1 MIKKT
6 QLSSLVC
13 ASLLASSAPVLAQEV
28 NWSIETG
35 LGYESNVFHAPDHD
49 YIDSALP
56 SLRPWAVN
64 GLAVSPVEKDGLFI
78 PVDVQVEMRNKIDKR
93 SNLLTEIGLDTK
105 VMLDSDLSDAT
116 STDVDFEIGYE
127 HIFTKKYKGKKRKK
141 VGDTY
146 IGGFVSTHSQVYV
159 DKDTGL
165 PKTDTG
171 GVSLSDKYSY
181 QSVGIKG
188 EYERKHKKM
197 KYKAGFVI
205 ENLNYDAPQ
214 TGAEYDHTLNEI
226 ILGVARE
233 FSKSTDL
240 SLKYSHAVR
249 DYDKRYARD
258 AATGTYDSALN
269 DLLEYTYDSID
280 MTLGQKVGDNLKLY
294 LDLDFTTR
302 TDAFEG
308 YNDYSKTDVAVRV
321 RYNYSEATKIRV
333 KLASSSTDYDKAFN
347 FEDNTRGFKE
357 NSGFDLD
364 LKVEHEWSKNKLY
377 YVELNHT
384 DRVST
389 DDRYDYTNNEV
400 MIGAKWEY

>member
-6 QLSSLVC
+6 QLSALVC
-13 ASLLASSAPVLAQEV
+13 ATILASSAPLLAQEL

-35 LGYESNVFHAPDHD
+35 LGYETNVFHAPDHNYND
-49 YIDSALP
+49 TALP
-56 SLRPWAVN
+56 STRPAGVD
-64 GLAVSPVEKDGLFI
+64 VMPVEKDGMFI
-78 PVDVQVEMRNKIDKR
+78 PIDVQVEMRNKIDKR

-141 VGDTY
+141 VGDVY

-165 PKTDTG
+165 PKESA

-181 QSVGIKG
+181 QSVGVQAK
-188 EYERKHKKM
+188 YERKVRKM
-197 KYKAGFVI
+197 AYMAGFVI
-205 ENLNYDAPQ
+205 ENLNYDAPE
-214 TGAEYDHTLNEI
+214 TGAEYDHTLNKI
-226 ILGVARE
+226 TLGVARD

-240 SLKYSHAVR
+240 SIKYSHSVR

-269 DLLEYTYDSID
+269 ELLEYTYDSID
-280 MTLGQKVGDNLKLY
+280 TTLGQNVGDNLKLY
-294 LDLDFTTR
+294 IDLDFTAR
-302 TDAFEG
+302 SDAFEG
-308 YNDYSKTDVAVRV
+308 YNDYSKTDIAVRA
-321 RYNYSEATKIRV
+321 RYKYSEATKIRAKV
-333 KLASSSTDYDKAFN
+333 ATSSTDYDKAFN
-347 FEDNTRGFKE
+347 FEDNTRGIKE

-384 DRVST
+384 DREST
-389 DDRYDYTNNEV
+389 DDRYDYTDDVV
-400 MIGAKWEY
+400 MIGAKWKY